1 MQAAAC
7 GRARASLATRFPLSP
22 RIVARPGALAST
34 HQRLSARSSISDR
47 NVLGGPPARGPARA
61 APAAPRAVST
71 AGRVPPA
78 LPHHLFSDSLWGR
91 LLGRLARAGALLALA
106 ATIIVAL
113 AAPAHAARSGA
124 RLGGGAGFAARAAA
138 AEPASGYGAG
148 HPSAVRHSAHAAAA
162 LAPLGARGRA
172 AAGAARAL
180 APAGGAALR
189 SYGFFFSPFGMG
201 MGGYGGGGGGLGSL
215 FFTAVFLLIA
225 VQAAQSFLGGRGG
238 GGPAGAASALPEA
251 GDTTDA
257 VTVAKLQVGL
267 LASAAELRA
276 DLERLA
282 GRADTASPAGLHRLL
297 QETVLALL
305 RNPDYAVYAYA
316 KAGVEAS
323 AGAGETRFNRLS
335 LEERGKFEQ
344 ETLVNAGGVTRRAA
358 LKRAPAGAP
367 EPGELVVVTLLVA
380 AAGRFRLPRGT
391 SRTEL
396 AEALATLGSVRAAD
410 VLAVEVLWTPE
421 AEGDFFSVD
430 DLATDYPLL
439 NTI

>member
-1 MQAAAC
+1 
-7 GRARASLATRFPLSP
+7 
-22 RIVARPGALAST
+22 
-34 HQRLSARSSISDR
+34 
-47 NVLGGPPARGPARA
+47 
-61 APAAPRAVST
+61 
-71 AGRVPPA
+71 
-78 LPHHLFSDSLWGR
+78 
-91 LLGRLARAGALLALA
+91 
-106 ATIIVAL
+106 
-113 AAPAHAARSGA
+113 
-124 RLGGGAGFAARAAA
+124 
-138 AEPASGYGAG
+138 
-148 HPSAVRHSAHAAAA
+148 
-162 LAPLGARGRA
+162 
-172 AAGAARAL
+172 
-180 APAGGAALR
+180 
-189 SYGFFFSPFGMG
+189 MG
-201 MGGYGGGGGGLGSL
+201 MGGYGYGGGGGLGSL
-215 FFTAVFLLIA
+215 LFTAVFLLIA

-238 GGPAGAASALPEA
+238 GGAAASALPEA

-344 ETLVNAGGVTRRAA
+344 ETLVNAGGVTRRAP
-358 LKRAPAGAP
+358 LKRAPPGAP

-391 SRTEL
+391 SRIEL

-430 DLATDYPLL
+430 ELATDYPLL